1 MKLLCKLKIY
11 YYKVKHFFHRIHNE
25 HAILKLDTTKNIVKI
40 RPTTKEC
47 RILVNGAAINGE
59 TDLDHN
65 DRIVFGSTHIWVF
78 QNPKEKGIAK
88 KQYPPITFEYAQ
100 EEIAAKGNLVSICLL

>member
-1 MKLLCKLKIY
+1 MFITIILNLLL
-11 YYKVKHFFHRIHNE
+11 FHSRIHDE
-25 HAILKLDTTKNIVKI
+25 HAILKLDEKTGIVKI
-40 RPTTKEC
+40 RPFTKEC

-78 QNPKEKGIAK
+78 QNPKEKGINK

-100 EEIAAKGNLVSICLL
+100 EEIAAKGKTINTSRIY

>member
-1 MKLLCKLKIY
+1 MCIRNNDVIKS
-11 YYKVKHFFHRIHNE
+11 HRIHDE
-25 HAILKLDTTKNIVKI
+25 HAILKLDDKTGIIKI
-40 RPTTKEC
+40 RPFTKEC

-78 QNPKEKGIAK
+78 QNPNEKGINK

-100 EEIAAKGNLVSICLL
+100 EEIAAKGILPFFKNCISLPNY

>member
-1 MKLLCKLKIY
+1 MKL
-11 YYKVKHFFHRIHNE
+11 
-25 HAILKLDTTKNIVKI
+25 DSTKNTIKI

-47 RILVNGAAINGE
+47 RILVNGAAISGE

-78 QNPKEKGIAK
+78 QNPTEKGINK

-100 EEIAAKGNLVSICLL
+100 EEIAAKGTLI

>member
-1 MKLLCKLKIY
+1 MSITIILNLLL
-11 YYKVKHFFHRIHNE
+11 FHPRIHDE
-25 HAILKLDTTKNIVKI
+25 HAILKLDEKTGIVKI
-40 RPTTKEC
+40 RPFTKEC

-78 QNPKEKGIAK
+78 QNPKEKGINK

-100 EEIAAKGNLVSICLL
+100 EEIAAKGKAINTSRIF